1 MTTVSRGRWWTSW
14 ILSGLASAMF
24 LFSATMKL
32 VGGPD
37 VEKGFEH
44 LGLPIAMATP
54 LAILEIACVVVYLVP
69 ATAVLGAV
77 LQAGY
82 LGGAICTHW
91 RVGDPFFVQIAIGV
105 GLWLA
110 VYLREPRLRA
120 LIPLRSRAP
129 EPMS

>member
-1 MTTVSRGRWWTSW
+1 MTTVTRGRWWTSW

-69 ATAVLGAV
+69 ATAVLGGV
-77 LQAGY
+77 LLAGY

-91 RVGDPFFVQIAIGV
+91 RVSDPVFVHV
-105 GLWLA
+105 GLGLALWLA
-110 VYLREPRLRA
+110 LWLREPRLH
-120 LIPLRSRAP
+120 PLLPVRKGG
-129 EPMS
+129 